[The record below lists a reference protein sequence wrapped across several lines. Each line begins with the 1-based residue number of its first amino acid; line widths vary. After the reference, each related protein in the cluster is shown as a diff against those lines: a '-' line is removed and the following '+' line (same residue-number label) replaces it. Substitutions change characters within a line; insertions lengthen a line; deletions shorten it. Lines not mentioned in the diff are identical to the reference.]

1 MAVLNFLQSIWS
13 KKIQDSLEMKTKLID
28 YNTREYEGDC
38 EFAKS
43 VTILGVGDPTI
54 SGYHG
59 EVEYEEMSDVG
70 QELPIDFAEYF
81 AFKVDDIDK
90 AQSVPGL
97 PEKYQ
102 EKASDRLAQRRDI
115 NIGRLVAGK
124 CISTIEEGKATYTL
138 TTDED
143 VKVYKD
149 YYIKV
154 TDSQGNDKY
163 KRVAK
168 PVKANLSKYY
178 EITSATYK
186 EGANNIT
193 TASGKTQA
201 AIKAGIDDAF
211 TELALRNCD
220 SGLRIE
226 IHPTSYTT
234 FKNQL
239 IDLSTNNLELLRKG
253 IVGIY
258 NNANVV
264 MSTAIYKDDS
274 YVYNMIRTKGAIA
287 FCGQI
292 NKVEAMR
299 LEKSFADGIR
309 GLDVY
314 GMKIIAQDELQ
325 LVKVPV

>member
-1 MAVLNFLQSIWS
+1 MAVLNFLQAIWS

-28 YNTREYEGDC
+28 YNTKKYEGDC

-81 AFKVDDIDK
+81 AFKVDDIDH

-102 EKASDRLAQRRDI
+102 EKASNRLAQRRDI
-115 NIGRLVAGK
+115 NVGRLVAGK

-138 TTDED
+138 TTDTA

-149 YYIKV
+149 YYIKI

-168 PVKANLSKYY
+168 PVDANLSKYY

-186 EGANNIT
+186 EGAKNIT
-193 TASGKTQA
+193 TASGKTQT
-201 AIKAGIDDAF
+201 AIKTGIDDAF

-226 IHPTSYTT
+226 VDPKTYTV
-234 FKNQL
+234 FRNQL
-239 IDLSTNNLELLRKG
+239 VDLSTNNLELLRKG

-258 NNANVV
+258 NNAQVV
-264 MSTAIYKDDS
+264 MSNAIYTDDS
-274 YVYNMIRTKGAIA
+274 YKYCMIRTKDAIA

-299 LEKSFADGIR
+299 LEKSFSDGIR

-325 LVKVPV
+325 LVKIPA